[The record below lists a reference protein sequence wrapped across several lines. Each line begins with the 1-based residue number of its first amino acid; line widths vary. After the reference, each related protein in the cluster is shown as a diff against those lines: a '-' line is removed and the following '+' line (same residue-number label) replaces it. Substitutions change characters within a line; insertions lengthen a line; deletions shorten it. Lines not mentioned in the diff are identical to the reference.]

1 MFRVFGGSCTTSG
14 DRRRCGC
21 TACRCDAGGANAGGG
36 GGVSAADRA
45 ADVATADA
53 DPCDHDDDHDYAEDR
68 RRYVSPE
75 AAHCTAGRHR
85 ARLAADGTI
94 VLATPLA
101 EAVPPAD
108 APHDGDWRFGFH
120 GFLRAPLRVGV
131 GHDPA
136 LEPGDDAD
144 TPAIDP
150 DNNFHAPPRI
160 PDGTFTDWRYTNNLP
175 GPWAELRFEYG
186 NKRVT
191 GNVLIAAYNL
201 TEGGYRNLQSQL
213 GIDQAFV
220 TIDESDL
227 VPSRFGF
234 IWNVG
239 AFQNRYGA
247 AGRYDAGKYETY
259 LIGRTHIAGETL
271 TGFYHLS
278 DDLTVTLEH
287 GIGVKFEPPPFVSGL
302 PEPNPPYLPYAG
314 PVQQGTQLLHHL
326 HAMLS
331 YTNELQ
337 IGAHYVTTW
346 TDDAHL
352 AGEVDG
358 RITVLGAD
366 VRLIDSRYGDGYIGF
381 SHLESRT
388 PLRLGDGLEVLHST
402 AGWNLRD
409 NFFGVASNGS
419 GTVNTLLWQYTISLA
434 RFMRYPEP
442 FWGQGPDL
450 SLALFGMYNHVIND
464 DSTFVPAANDFHA
477 ATNKLKWGG
486 EVTYT
491 FISFLGLSFRYD
503 SVQPDLDNSTVSFHV
518 LSPKLIFRTEFVTH
532 EQVIL
537 QYSHYIDGANVTPS
551 WPSEPLTPD
560 KDAFMIAAV
569 MWW

>member
-1 MFRVFGGSCTTSG
+1 VPGPAQPTLPPSTP
-14 DRRRCGC
+14 
-21 TACRCDAGGANAGGG
+21 A
-36 GGVSAADRA
+36 
-45 ADVATADA
+45 
-53 DPCDHDDDHDYAEDR
+53 
-68 RRYVSPE
+68 E
-75 AAHCTAGRHR
+75 AAAPGPARPASAGVAVDASALKRR
-85 ARLAADGTI
+85 NAPQVGIAPGLPQTGTI

-101 EAVPPAD
+101 EAVPD
-108 APHDGDWRFGFH
+108 TTPHDGDWRFGFH
-120 GFLRAPLRVGV
+120 GFLRAPLRVGL
-131 GHDPA
+131 GD
-136 LEPGDDAD
+136 GDDSAD
-144 TPAIDP
+144 GVDKGGKW
-150 DNNFHAPPRI
+150 HAPPRI
-160 PDGTFTDWRYTNNLP
+160 PDGTFTDWRYTNNMP

-191 GNVLIAAYNL
+191 GNVLIAAYNV

-227 VPSRFGF
+227 APSRFGL

-271 TGFYHLS
+271 TMFYHLN

-287 GIGVKFEPPPFVSGL
+287 GVGVKFEPAPFISGL

-331 YTNELQ
+331 YTDALQ
-337 IGAHYVTTW
+337 FGLHYMTTW
-346 TDDAHL
+346 TDDART
-352 AGEVDG
+352 ADEVDG

-366 VRLIDSRYGDGYIGF
+366 VRLIDSRYGDGYIGY
-381 SHLESRT
+381 SHLDSRT
-388 PLRLGDGLEVLHST
+388 PLRLGDGLEILHST

-409 NFFGVASNGS
+409 NFFGVGS
-419 GTVNTLLWQYTISLA
+419 TGTGTVDTLLWQYTLSLA

-450 SLALFGMYNHVIND
+450 QLALFGMYNHVKND
-464 DSTFVPAANDFHA
+464 DKAFMPAQNEFA
-477 ATNKLKWGG
+477 AASDKLKWGA
-486 EVTYT
+486 ELTYT
-491 FISFLGLSFRYD
+491 FVSFLGASFRYD
-503 SVQPDLDNSTVSFHV
+503 WVQPDLDNNTVSFHV
-518 LSPKLIFRTEFVTH
+518 LSPKLILRSEFVTH
-532 EQVIL
+532 EQIII
-537 QYSHYIDGANVTPS
+537 QYSHYLNADNVTPA
-551 WPSEPLTPD
+551 WPSGSLTPD